1 MRANDK
7 KYMSEISDITVQLS
21 RKTSSLYKKYILEK
35 DMREEAEEFLQPGK
49 DFLILEA
56 YPKYF

>member
-1 MRANDK
+1 
-7 KYMSEISDITVQLS
+7 LS

-49 DFLILEA
+49 DFKKD
-56 YPKYF
+56 PKYF